1 MANAVEASFVNDLGA
16 RHHVVILGGGFGG
29 LYAAK
34 KLGNAPVDVT
44 LIDRRNFHL
53 FQPLLYQVATGSL
66 APADISS
73 PLRSVLSKHKNV
85 RVLMDEARHI
95 DAANK
100 KVILHEQEIAYDTLL
115 VATGVSHH
123 YFGNDH
129 WETVAP
135 GLKTVEDALEMRR
148 RILHAFEAAEREA
161 DPEKRQALLTFVVV
175 GAGPTGVELAGAIA
189 ELAYKVMAEEFRS
202 INTADAQIV
211 LLEGLDRVL
220 PPFKSD
226 LSVKAQQGLER
237 LGVTVK
243 TQTRVTNVTETGVT
257 YLVGD
262 ETFELPT
269 RTVLWAAG
277 VKASPMGAI
286 LAQETGA
293 ELDRV
298 GRVIVNDD
306 LSVPNYPDIFVV
318 GDLAHFAHQ
327 EGVPLPGT
335 GAVAMQEGE
344 YIADSIAKR
353 VRSEPIAPFRYI
365 DLGSMAV
372 IGQHEA
378 VVDMGFIRFSGFFAW
393 IAWLIVHIYFL
404 IDSDRKLT
412 VTIHWIWSYFTKDR
426 GSRLITETAAA
437 KSLQLEKEFSVVVEE
452 RQKVAN
458 SEP

>member
-1 MANAVEASFVNDLGA
+1 
-16 RHHVVILGGGFGG
+16 
-29 LYAAK
+29 
-34 KLGNAPVDVT
+34 
-44 LIDRRNFHL
+44 
-53 FQPLLYQVATGSL
+53 
-66 APADISS
+66 
-73 PLRSVLSKHKNV
+73 
-85 RVLMDEARHI
+85 MDEAQHI

-100 KVILHEQEIAYDTLL
+100 QVVLDEQEIPYDTLV

-129 WETVAP
+129 WATVAP
-135 GLKTVEDALEMRR
+135 GLKTLEDALEMRR
-148 RILHAFEAAEREA
+148 RIFHAFEAAEREA
-161 DPEKRQALLTFVVV
+161 DPEKRKAWLTFVVV

-189 ELAYKVMAEEFRS
+189 DLAYKVMADEFHQ
-202 INTADAQIV
+202 INTADAQVV

-220 PPFKSD
+220 PPFKPD
-226 LSVKAQQGLER
+226 LSVKAQEGLER

-243 TQTRVTNVTETGVT
+243 TKTRVTNVTEDGVT
-257 YLVGD
+257 YLVGE
-262 ETFELPT
+262 ETIELPA

-298 GRVIVNDD
+298 GRVMVNED
-306 LSVPNYPDIFVV
+306 LSLPSNPDIFVV

-327 EGVPLPGT
+327 GDHPLPGT

-344 YIADSIAKR
+344 YIAELIAKR
-353 VRSEPIAPFRYI
+353 IRGEVVSPFRYI

-393 IAWLIVHIYFL
+393 IAWLVVHIYFL
-404 IDSDRKLT
+404 IDSERKLT
-412 VTIHWIWSYFTKDR
+412 VTIHWIWNYFTKDR

-437 KSLQLEKEFSVVVEE
+437 KSLELEKEFSVVVEE
-452 RQKVAN
+452 RQKVVQ
-458 SEP
+458 

>member
-1 MANAVEASFVNDLGA
+1 MSHAEEATVVNGLGD
-16 RHHVVILGGGFGG
+16 RHRVVIIGGGFGG

-34 KLGNAPVDVT
+34 KLGDVPVDVT
-44 LIDRRNFHL
+44 LIDKRNFHL

-85 RVLMDEARHI
+85 RVLMDAAQQI
-95 DAANK
+95 DTANQA
-100 KVILHEQEIAYDTLL
+100 VVLSDQSIPYDTLII
-115 VATGVSHH
+115 ATGVSHH

-129 WETVAP
+129 WATVAP
-135 GLKTVEDALEMRR
+135 GLKTIEDALEMRR
-148 RILHAFEAAEREA
+148 RILCAFEAAERET
-161 DPEKRQALLTFVVV
+161 DISKRAALLTFVVV

-189 ELAYKVMAEEFRS
+189 DLAYKVMADEFRS
-202 INTADAQIV
+202 IDTSDAKVV

-220 PPFKSD
+220 PPFKPE
-226 LSVKAQQGLER
+226 LSAKAQEGLER
-237 LGVTVK
+237 LGVSVNTK
-243 TQTRVTNVTETGVT
+243 TRVTNITPTGVT
-257 YLVGD
+257 YLLGD
-262 ETFELPT
+262 ETIELPA

-286 LAQETGA
+286 LAEETGA
-293 ELDRV
+293 ALDRV
-298 GRVIVNDD
+298 GRVLVNND
-306 LSVPNYPDIFVV
+306 LSVPNHPNIFVV
-318 GDLAHFAHQ
+318 GDLANFAHQ
-327 EGVPLPGT
+327 GDHPLPGT

-344 YIADSIAKR
+344 YLADSIAKR
-353 VRSEPIAPFRYI
+353 LRREAILPFRYI

-378 VVDMGFIRFSGFFAW
+378 VVDMGFIKFSGFFAW

-412 VTIHWIWSYFTKDR
+412 VAIHWAWNYFTKDR

-437 KSLQLEKEFSVVVEE
+437 RSLEWEKEFSAVVE
-452 RQKVAN
+452 RKQAAKR
-458 SEP
+458 

>member
-1 MANAVEASFVNDLGA
+1 MGD
-16 RHHVVILGGGFGG
+16 RHRVVIIGGGFGG

-44 LIDRRNFHL
+44 LIDKRNFHL

-73 PLRSVLSKHKNV
+73 PLRAVLSHNRNV
-85 RVLMDEARHI
+85 RVLMDSAQRI
-95 DAANK
+95 DTAK
-100 KVILHEQEIAYDTLL
+100 QTVVLSDQEIPYDSLI

-129 WETVAP
+129 WATVAP
-135 GLKTVEDALEMRR
+135 GLKTIEDALEMRR
-148 RILHAFEAAEREA
+148 RILCAFEAAERET
-161 DPEKRQALLTFVVV
+161 DPETRKALLTFVVV

-189 ELAYKVMAEEFRS
+189 DLAYKVMADEFRS
-202 INTADAQIV
+202 IDTSEAKVV

-220 PPFKSD
+220 PPFKPE
-226 LSVKAQQGLER
+226 LSAKAQEGLER
-237 LGVTVK
+237 LGVSVNTK
-243 TQTRVTNVTETGVT
+243 TRVTNITETGVT
-257 YLVGD
+257 YLLGE
-262 ETFELPT
+262 ETIELPS

-286 LAQETGA
+286 LAEETGA

-298 GRVIVNDD
+298 GRVVVNND
-306 LSVPNYPDIFVV
+306 LSIPNHPNIFVV
-318 GDLAHFAHQ
+318 GDLANFAHQ
-327 EGVPLPGT
+327 GDNPLPGT

-344 YIADSIAKR
+344 YLADAIAKR
-353 VRSEPIAPFRYI
+353 VRGEAVMPFKYI

-378 VVDMGFIRFSGFFAW
+378 VVDLGFVKFSGFFAW
-393 IAWLIVHIYFL
+393 LAWLIVHINFL
-404 IDSDRKLT
+404 IDGDRKLT
-412 VTIHWIWSYFTKDR
+412 VAIQWIWNYFTRDR

-437 KSLQLEKEFSVVVEE
+437 RGMELEKEFSAIVEE
-452 RQKVAN
+452 RKQAAN
-458 SEP
+458 QV

>member
-1 MANAVEASFVNDLGA
+1 MANAVEASVVNEVSD
-16 RHHVVILGGGFGG
+16 RHQVVIIGGGFGG

-34 KLGNAPVDVT
+34 KLGSAPVDVT
-44 LIDRRNFHL
+44 LIDKRNFHL

-73 PLRSVLSKHKNV
+73 PLRSVLSKNKNV
-85 RVLMDEARHI
+85 RVLMDEATHI
-95 DAANK
+95 DAANQ
-100 KVILHEQEIAYDTLL
+100 KVVLSEQEIPYDTLI

-129 WETVAP
+129 WSTVAP

-148 RILHAFEAAEREA
+148 RILHAFEAAERET
-161 DPEKRQALLTFVVV
+161 DPDVRQALLTFVVV

-189 ELAYKVMAEEFRS
+189 DLAYKVMPDEFRS
-202 INTADAQIV
+202 IDTSEAQVI

-220 PPFKSD
+220 PPFKPE
-226 LSVKAQQGLER
+226 LSAKAQEGLER
-237 LGVTVK
+237 LGVTVN

-257 YLVGD
+257 YLSGE
-262 ETFELPT
+262 ETIELPA

-277 VKASPMGAI
+277 VKASPMGKVIAD
-286 LAQETGA
+286 ETGA

-298 GRVIVNDD
+298 GRVIVNND
-306 LSVPNYPDIFVV
+306 LSVPNHPDIFIV

-327 EGVPLPGT
+327 GENPLPGT

-344 YIADSIAKR
+344 YMAESIAKR
-353 VRSEPIAPFRYI
+353 VRGEAIAPFRYV

-378 VVDMGFIRFSGFFAW
+378 VVDMGFIKFSGFFAW
-393 IAWLIVHIYFL
+393 LAWLIVHIYFL
-404 IDSDRKLT
+404 IDADRKLT
-412 VTIHWIWSYFTKDR
+412 VTFQWLWSYFTKDH

-437 KSLQLEKEFSVVVEE
+437 KSLQLEKEFSAVVE
-452 RQKVAN
+452 QKQVAKQ
-458 SEP
+458 EV

>member
-1 MANAVEASFVNDLGA
+1 VANRTGD
-16 RHHVVILGGGFGG
+16 RHRVVIIGGGFGG

-44 LIDRRNFHL
+44 LIDKRNFHL

-73 PLRSVLSKHKNV
+73 PLRSVLSKNQNV
-85 RVLMDEARHI
+85 RVLMDAAERI
-95 DAANK
+95 DVANQA
-100 KVILHEQEIAYDTLL
+100 VILSDQAIPYDTLII
-115 VATGVSHH
+115 ATGVSHH

-129 WETVAP
+129 WSTVAP
-135 GLKTVEDALEMRR
+135 GLKTIEDALEMRR
-148 RILHAFEAAEREA
+148 RILCAFEAAERSN
-161 DPEKRQALLTFVVV
+161 DPVERAALLTFVVV

-189 ELAYKVMAEEFRS
+189 DLAYKVMADEFRRIDTS
-202 INTADAQIV
+202 EAKVI

-220 PPFKSD
+220 PPFKPE
-226 LSVKAQQGLER
+226 LSAKAQEGLER
-237 LGVTVK
+237 LGVTVNTK
-243 TQTRVTNVTETGVT
+243 TRVTNITATGVT
-257 YLVGD
+257 YLLGD
-262 ETFELPT
+262 ETIELPS

-277 VKASPMGAI
+277 VKASSMGAI
-286 LAQETGA
+286 LAEETGA

-298 GRVIVNDD
+298 GRVLVNND
-306 LSVPNYPDIFVV
+306 LSVPNHPNIYVV
-318 GDLAHFAHQ
+318 GDLANFAHQ
-327 EGVPLPGT
+327 GDNPLPGT

-344 YIADSIAKR
+344 YLAESIAKR
-353 VRSEPIAPFRYI
+353 LRGEAITPFRYI

-378 VVDMGFIRFSGFFAW
+378 VVDMGFIKFSGFFAW

-412 VTIHWIWSYFTKDR
+412 VAIHWIWNYFTKDR

-437 KSLQLEKEFSVVVEE
+437 RSLELEKEFSAVVELK
-452 RQKVAN
+452 QTAKL
-458 SEP
+458 

>member
-1 MANAVEASFVNDLGA
+1 MSHAEEATVVNGLGD
-16 RHHVVILGGGFGG
+16 RHRVVIIGGGFGG

-34 KLGNAPVDVT
+34 KLGDAPVDVT
-44 LIDRRNFHL
+44 LIDKRNFHL

-85 RVLMDEARHI
+85 RVLMDSAQQI
-95 DAANK
+95 DTANQA
-100 KVILHEQEIAYDTLL
+100 VVLSDQSIPYDTLII
-115 VATGVSHH
+115 ATGVSHH

-129 WETVAP
+129 WATVAP

-148 RILHAFEAAEREA
+148 RILCAFEAAERET
-161 DPEKRQALLTFVVV
+161 DISKRAALLTFVVV

-189 ELAYKVMAEEFRS
+189 DLAYKVMADEFRS
-202 INTADAQIV
+202 IDTSEAKVV

-220 PPFKSD
+220 PPFKPE
-226 LSVKAQQGLER
+226 LSAKAQEGLER
-237 LGVTVK
+237 LGVSVNTK
-243 TQTRVTNVTETGVT
+243 TRVTNITQTGVT
-257 YLVGD
+257 YLLGD
-262 ETFELPT
+262 ETIELPAQ
-269 RTVLWAAG
+269 TVLWAAG

-286 LAQETGA
+286 LAAETGA

-298 GRVIVNDD
+298 GRVLVNND
-306 LSVPNYPDIFVV
+306 LSVPNHPNIFVV
-318 GDLAHFAHQ
+318 GDLANFAHQ
-327 EGVPLPGT
+327 GDHPLPGT

-344 YIADSIAKR
+344 YLADSIAKR
-353 VRSEPIAPFRYI
+353 LRREAIVPFHYI

-378 VVDMGFIRFSGFFAW
+378 VVDMGFIKFSGFFAW

-412 VTIHWIWSYFTKDR
+412 VAIHWTWNYFTKDR
-426 GSRLITETAAA
+426 GSRLITETAASR
-437 KSLQLEKEFSVVVEE
+437 SLALEKEFSAVVE
-452 RQKVAN
+452 RKQAAKL
-458 SEP
+458 